1 MPVIAFPATRDAK
14 GEDLEIESIAIGPR
28 LRRLQPELVAD
39 LARSM
44 AQIGQL
50 SPIIVGGDGLI
61 AALHRLEAAKKLGWR
76 TIRSVYTEDH
86 SAGLLRLMEID
97 ENLMRAD
104 LCRQR
109 SERRIS
115 TNGNRSTRLN
125 FQRPDWMPAGRGRP
139 KQVGQNEQPIARYT
153 REAATKTGS
162 SETTVKREVA
172 RGKSNPRYRVDCRD
186 VA

>member
-1 MPVIAFPATRDAK
+1 LFPPLSQLQKRRPENAGYCVSGNTRCE
-14 GEDLEIESIAIGPR
+14 G
-28 LRRLQPELVAD
+28 RRFGDREHSD
-39 LARSM
+39 RS
-44 AQIGQL
+44 AAA
-50 SPIIVGGDGLI
+50 SLI
-61 AALHRLEAAKKLGWR
+61 AGLHRLEAAKKLGWR